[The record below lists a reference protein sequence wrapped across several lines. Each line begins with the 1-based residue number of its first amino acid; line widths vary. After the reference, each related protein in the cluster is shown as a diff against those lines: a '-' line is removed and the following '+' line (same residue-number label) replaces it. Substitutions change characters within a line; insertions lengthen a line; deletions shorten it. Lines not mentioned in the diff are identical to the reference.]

1 MINFFLLREYQ
12 RLTYIS
18 CFKAMILNF
27 NLVYVID
34 KVSDIQ
40 FLQTLVAYFILPD
53 TGTYIVKMPN

>member
-1 MINFFLLREYQ
+1 
-12 RLTYIS
+12 
-18 CFKAMILNF
+18 MILNF

>member
-1 MINFFLLREYQ
+1 
-12 RLTYIS
+12 
-18 CFKAMILNF
+18 MILNF

-53 TGTYIVKMPN
+53 TRTYIEQKSN